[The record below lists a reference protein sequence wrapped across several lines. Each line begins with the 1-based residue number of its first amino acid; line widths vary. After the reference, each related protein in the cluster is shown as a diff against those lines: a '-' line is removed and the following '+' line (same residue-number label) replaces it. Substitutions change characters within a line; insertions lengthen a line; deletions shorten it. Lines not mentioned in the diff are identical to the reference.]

1 MQFNLEGG
9 KNYMLSRGW
18 PAGLSEYLLQSSD
31 RIPIRFFIVDDSG
44 SMARSDG
51 HRKVP
56 AGAGST

>member
-1 MQFNLEGG
+1 MEFNLNRG
-9 KNYMLSRGW
+9 KDFMMSRGW
-18 PAGLSEYLLQSSD
+18 SAGLCDYLLQSSN